1 MTHGAQGA
9 HALVSIIMPVFNDAE
24 WVSRALQ
31 SCIDQTHGAI
41 EVIVVD
47 DASTDNT
54 VEIVN
59 EFAQSD
65 PRIILISLE
74 NNLSALTARRVGI
87 DAAHGEYIMFLDGDD
102 ELVSTACETVVSKA
116 HETRADLVGFGSL
129 VVSPDGSTGSHYENS
144 MQPKH
149 TELFGT
155 DVLES
160 LFPVGQN
167 AQGQL
172 WRYLFKRSIL
182 VRAYASL
189 PQDLV
194 LPRMNDLP
202 VAFLAAM
209 HAKHYVSVK
218 NRLYRYFFRR
228 GASGHD
234 ISSWSDYLFNENSMA
249 SIDSIEDSVQAE
261 SDTRGADERLLA
273 LYKSVRSSVIG
284 RVLNYIYG
292 IKDDQMRSEA
302 LDHLIA
308 RVGGLATV
316 IASSDFCPRVLP
328 MLTEAIRPPKQSS
341 STPRHVVLRTGN
353 LRTGGVQ
360 GVVVAQAAHLARAGL
375 KVTIV
380 LDSEPNSAYSLPH
393 DVELLSLEGSTR
405 GERIGFLAGLCLEQE
420 VDAVIDHHIFYNDR
434 WPYFALGLASTGVP
448 TLGWIHNFAL
458 RPLLDEVSRL
468 SFLDRYLPT
477 LQTVV
482 VLSEPDVTY
491 WKLRG
496 LPNVVYLPNPP
507 SPLVNQIQVAG
518 HPRLPRSEGA
528 TFEIVWWGRLQQKT
542 KQVLD
547 LVDIAVE
554 LREKGVDFHIKIV
567 GPDGPDLD
575 RGRIRKRAKDRR
587 VSDHISLLGA
597 LHGKELID
605 AVQNSHVFIS
615 TSIVE
620 GYPLAL
626 VEAQAL
632 GLPIVMYDLPWL
644 EFLQNNTGSITVPQG
659 DRNAI
664 AGALAELASDASR
677 YSNMSAGALEAVHR
691 ERSHDLQALYVAL
704 LSGELDQQ
712 YSPAPSFNS
721 MQLILSQNIRFV
733 ERLDRIHR
741 REVKRMDLE
750 LGRTIK
756 RSQEQQKR
764 APISVKSGSKR
775 PAPMVP
781 RVRAFL
787 QRFLPATMRQA
798 AYYARHEYSVSN
810 DQYMQIISNQE
821 ALSRQL
827 SKLEHQVSPKSR

>member
-1 MTHGAQGA
+1 MTHGAQDMPV
-9 HALVSIIMPVFNDAE
+9 LVSIIMPVFNDAE

-31 SCIDQTHGAI
+31 SCIDQTHNTI

-47 DASTDNT
+47 DASTDDT
-54 VEIVN
+54 ADIVHSY
-59 EFAQSD
+59 AQSD
-65 PRIILISLE
+65 PRIKLISLDR
-74 NNLSALTARRVGI
+74 NRSALAARRVGI
-87 DAAHGEYIMFLDGDD
+87 DAATGDYIMFLDGDD
-102 ELVSTACETVVSKA
+102 ELVPTACSTVANRA
-116 HETRADLVGFGSL
+116 HDTRADLIGFGSV

-144 MQPKH
+144 MQPRH
-149 TELFGT
+149 TELFGD

-172 WRYLFKRSIL
+172 WRYLFKRAVL
-182 VRAYASL
+182 LKAYASL
-189 PQDLV
+189 PGDLV

-218 NRLYRYFFRR
+218 SRLYRYFFRR
-228 GASGHD
+228 GASGHE
-234 ISSWSDYLFNENSMA
+234 ISSWSDYLFNENSIA
-249 SIDSIEDSVQAE
+249 SIDSILEAVQAE
-261 SDTRGADERLLA
+261 SSNRVANERLLA
-273 LYKSVRSSVIG
+273 LYESVRSSVIG

-292 IKDDQMRSEA
+292 INDDQMRGEA
-302 LDHLIA
+302 LNHLVA

-316 IASSDFCPRVLP
+316 IASSDFCPRALP
-328 MLTEAIRPPKQSS
+328 MLTAAINPPAQSS

-353 LRTGGVQ
+353 LSTGGVQ
-360 GVVVAQAAHLARAGL
+360 GVVVAQAAHLMKAGVR
-375 KVTIV
+375 VTIV
-380 LDSEPNSAYSLPH
+380 LDSEPKSAYALPH
-393 DVELLSLEGSTR
+393 GVELLGLEGSTR
-405 GERIGFLAGLCLEQE
+405 GERIGFLAGLCLDQE

-434 WPYFALGLASTGVP
+434 WPYFALGLAGAGVP
-448 TLGWIHNFAL
+448 TIGWIHNFAL

-468 SFLDRYLPT
+468 SFLDNYLPA

-507 SPLVNQIQVAG
+507 SPMVNQIEVAG
-518 HPRLPRSEGA
+518 HPRLPRSDGE

-554 LREKGVDFHIKIV
+554 LRERGVDFHIKIV

-644 EFLQNNTGSITVPQG
+644 EFLRNNSGSLTVPQG

-664 AGALAELASDASR
+664 ASALTQLASDPSR
-677 YSNMSAGALEAVHR
+677 YSSMSAGALEAVRR
-691 ERSHDLQALYVAL
+691 ERSHDLESLYVAL
-704 LSGELDQQ
+704 LSGDLDEQF
-712 YSPAPSFNS
+712 SPAPSFNS

-733 ERLDRIHR
+733 ERIDRIHR
-741 REVKRMDLE
+741 REKKRMDLE
-750 LGRTIK
+750 LGRAIK
-756 RSQEQQKR
+756 KSQEQPKR
-764 APISVKSGSKR
+764 ETISVKSGSKR
-775 PAPMVP
+775 PAPMAP

-798 AYYARHEYSVSN
+798 AYYARHEYSVAN
-810 DQYMQIISNQE
+810 DQYAQIISNQK
-821 ALSRQL
+821 ALSQQL
-827 SKLEHQVSPKSR
+827 SKIEHQITSKSK